1 MKQKI
6 VAMMAALAAA
16 FAATAETCIT
26 DVMVVG
32 GENKS
37 VTNSYAAQGWTVIK
51 QDLNAGA
58 KGDYIYLL
66 YKSAD
71 SASVSNGFIT
81 GFYIKTGAVT
91 NELTH
96 AGRAYQLVPCE
107 GSDDFKGSLG
117 DLNNNAGGAT
127 IHLYYTKLASPDGR
141 AVTGIAFNSTQS
153 GAVGAD
159 GGSEGYD
166 LNDGCGGETDYIYM
180 HVTTAT
186 VPYVSPVSVTDV
198 VARQRWP
205 WNGLVDI
212 ACTV

>member
-6 VAMMAALAAA
+6 VTMMAALAAA
-16 FAATAETCIT
+16 FAASAVDCIT

-58 KGDYIYLL
+58 GGDYVFLL

-96 AGRAYQLVPCE
+96 AGRAYSLAPCAGSEAFVE
-107 GSDDFKGSLG
+107 GHG
-117 DLNNNAGGAT
+117 DLNSKTVKQGDVIKVEVEGPDEDVAA
-127 IHLYYTKLASPDGR
+127 LKLKS
-141 AVTGIAFNSTQS
+141 FLWENF
-153 GAVGAD
+153 
-159 GGSEGYD
+159 
-166 LNDGCGGETDYIYM
+166 
-180 HVTTAT
+180 
-186 VPYVSPVSVTDV
+186 
-198 VARQRWP
+198 
-205 WNGLVDI
+205 
-212 ACTV
+212 